1 MVTIFWGSITILAS
15 FISKNSAIPHKI
27 ARLWGQ
33 SILLA
38 SGIKVA
44 AQGLANINPE
54 ASYIYMPNHM
64 SNFDIPVLMDALPGQ
79 VRWLAKAELFKIPL
93 FGYAMQRAGCISI
106 DRSNRQSAFAG
117 LNQAAKIIKQG
128 VSVLIFPEGTRSQN
142 NVIMPFKKGGFVL
155 AIETQV
161 PIVPVTI
168 HGTGAIM
175 PKKQIRIQP
184 QDVVLEFGKPVQAR
198 EYNRSTMD
206 DLMER
211 VNHIIRQSFEKS
223 YQGRS
228 LC

>member
-15 FISKNSAIPHKI
+15 FLSKTSVIPHKI

-44 AQGLANINPE
+44 AKGLSNINPDE
-54 ASYIYMPNHM
+54 SYIYMPNHM

-79 VRWLAKAELFKIPL
+79 FRWLAKAELFKIPL

-106 DRSNRQSAFAG
+106 DRSNRKSAVAS

-128 VSVLIFPEGTRSQN
+128 VSVLLFPEGTRSQN
-142 NVIMPFKKGGFVL
+142 NIIMPFKKGGFVL
-155 AIETQV
+155 AIETKV
-161 PIVPVTI
+161 PIVPVII

-184 QDVVLEFGKPVQAR
+184 QDVVLEFTAPVQTR

-206 DLMER
+206 DLMEKIY
-211 VNHIIRQSFEKS
+211 NIICKSFEKS